1 MIFGIFK
8 FINCNYI
15 YFFLLW
21 SVWLTKPVPC
31 CHSSSSWMYGLH
43 SCVSDTLSFVFYN
56 TQYTWQWSEA
66 CDLAK
71 QVPHILPSSTLLTI
85 VKGGLCDLMTVW
97 NAACQQKQLFVK
109 PCACCVTPFQ
119 GKWTNVYLPQIRIW
133 WWLKVTYRQ
142 VHRGEPVSFSG
153 VTHRSRNDSKRV
165 ASLLHPLP
173 EAWVMGYGSCKPERQ
188 YIVCR

>member
-56 TQYTWQWSEA
+56 TQYTWQWSED

-97 NAACQQKQLFVK
+97 KCSLPTKTAFCKTMCLLCDTIPGKMNKRLL
-109 PCACCVTPFQ
+109 TPDKNLMMAQ
-119 GKWTNVYLPQIRIW
+119 SNIPPSTSW
-133 WWLKVTYRQ
+133 W
-142 VHRGEPVSFSG
+142 
-153 VTHRSRNDSKRV
+153 
-165 ASLLHPLP
+165 AS
-173 EAWVMGYGSCKPERQ
+173 EF
-188 YIVCR
+188 